1 MTVRYTPEAIHD
13 LQALRDYIGKI
24 LGNPKAASRIAK
36 LILDTC
42 GQLKNHPQLGA
53 SVEAK
58 TGHSTDLRFVI
69 CEKWLAFYRIDENI
83 ISVMDGRTTCIF
95 SLEQIGNDGKCVPT
109 WAMSLS

>member
-69 CEKWLAFYRIDENI
+69 CEKWLAFYRIDKNI
-83 ISVMDGRTTCIF
+83 ISVARILDGRQDYLHILF
-95 SLEQIGNDGKCVPT
+95 GADRK
-109 WAMSLS
+109 